1 MRYAGKK
8 GFISVAQKKRPERA
22 MNLIQLSGL
31 IAMLARENKLK
42 TENNVAVVDLKELG
56 YAKLLGSG
64 SISQAVRVKVGRC
77 SESALRKLKEAGG
90 DAMTEKTSEN

>member
-8 GFISVAQKKRPERA
+8 GFISVAQKQRRERA
-22 MNLIQLSGL
+22 INLIQLAGL
-31 IAMLARENKLK
+31 IAALTQENQLK
-42 TENNVAVVDLKELG
+42 TENNIPIVDLHELG
-56 YAKLLGSG
+56 YAKLLGTG
-64 SISQAVRVKVGRC
+64 SISQAVRVKVEKC

>member
-1 MRYAGKK
+1 
-8 GFISVAQKKRPERA
+8 
-22 MNLIQLSGL
+22 MNLIQLTGL
-31 IAMLARENKLK
+31 IAMLARENQLK